1 MEKRMLTVA
10 SSPHIK
16 SSLRVNLIMRDV
28 LIALLFPAAAGIYF
42 NGMEGL
48 FLLAATIISA
58 MLFEYLFTR
67 LLKRKSTLNDLSAAV
82 SGAVLGLVLPIST
95 PLWVAAL
102 AAMIAV
108 IVVKGLYGGLGQ
120 NFINPAVA
128 GKLFAI
134 TAYSRLMV
142 VVPAASAEPMTRLV
156 GQAGGN
162 LGEASILAIIIGG
175 AYLIFRGI
183 IRVRIPVTILA
194 VSIVFSAI
202 VLKDP
207 MVLGLNGSVYL
218 TAFFLANDYSSSAIT
233 NEGKWIYAALI
244 GLLGSLF
251 IGISENPEGIYYAL
265 VLANIFAPFIDGFF
279 KGKVNTD
286 MEATA

>member
-1 MEKRMLTVA
+1 LV
-10 SSPHIK
+10 
-16 SSLRVNLIMRDV
+16 
-28 LIALLFPAAAGIYF
+28 ALLFPAAAGVYF

-48 FLLAATIISA
+48 FLLATTIISA

-67 LLKRKSTLNDLSAAV
+67 LLKRKNTLTDLSAAV
-82 SGAVLGLVLPIST
+82 SGTVLALVLPIST

-102 AAMIAV
+102 AALIAV
-108 IVVKGLYGGLGQ
+108 IVVKGIYGGLGQ

-128 GKLFAI
+128 AKLFAI
-134 TAYSRLMV
+134 TAYGRLMTT
-142 VVPAASAEPMTRLV
+142 VPAASEDAMTRLI

-162 LGEASILAIIIGG
+162 LGEASIIAIIIGG
-175 AYLIFRGI
+175 AYLIFKGV
-183 IRVRIPVTILA
+183 IRVRIPVTII
-194 VSIVFSAI
+194 IVAIAFSAI

-218 TAFFLANDYSSSAIT
+218 TAFFLANDYASSAIT
-233 NEGKWIYAALI
+233 NEGKWVYAALI

-251 IGISENPEGIYYAL
+251 IGVSENREGIYYAL